1 MPMQKIT
8 TIAELET
15 IYNQKPALASIAKE
29 IDHVIPLYQKLI
41 ELSPFVSLA
50 TIGPEGLDC
59 SPRGDNRG
67 FVRVLDP
74 KTLAM
79 PDRRGN
85 NRIDS
90 LRNIVADPRVAL
102 LFFIPG
108 SGTTFRVNGKA
119 YLTTD
124 SELCQSFAV
133 EGSLPRSIIIIKVEA
148 AYTQCARA
156 ILRSNLWDI
165 SKHVAQETV
174 PTTGEM
180 LEAVTNGKINAQ
192 EYNSNWPARAKTSM
206 W

>member
-1 MPMQKIT
+1 MQQIN
-8 TIAELET
+8 TIAELEA
-15 IYNQKPALASIAKE
+15 IYHQQPVLASIAKE
-29 IDHVIPLYQKLI
+29 IDYLIPQYQKLI
-41 ELSPFVSLA
+41 ELSSFVALA
-50 TIGPEGLDC
+50 TIGLGGLDC
-59 SPRGDNRG
+59 SPRGDNQG

-90 LRNIVADPRVAL
+90 LRNVVADPRVAL

-108 SGTTFRVNGKA
+108 SGTTFRVNGSA

-124 SELCQSFAV
+124 AALCNSFEV
-133 EGSLPRSIIIIKVEA
+133 EGNLPRSVIVIKVEA

-156 ILRSNLWDI
+156 ILRAGLWDS
-165 SKHVAQETV
+165 SKHVEKSEV
-174 PTTGEM
+174 PTIGEM
-180 LEAVTNGKINAQ
+180 LEAVTQGKINAE

>member
-1 MPMQKIT
+1 MEQIK

-15 IYNQKPALASIAKE
+15 IYNVTPALASMAKE
-29 IDHVIPLYQKLI
+29 IDYLIPAYQKLI
-41 ELSPFVSLA
+41 ELSPLVALA
-50 TIGPEGLDC
+50 TIGPGGLDC
-59 SPRGDNRG
+59 SPRGDTQNC
-67 FVRVLDP
+67 VRVLDS

-90 LRNIVADPRVAL
+90 LRNIINDSRVAL

-119 YLTTD
+119 TITID
-124 SELCQSFAV
+124 PELCKSFEM
-133 EGSLPRSIIIIKVEA
+133 EGKLPRSIIIIRIEA

-156 ILRSNLWDI
+156 IIRAGFWDAT
-165 SKHVAQETV
+165 KHVHKDAV
-174 PTTGEM
+174 PSIGDI
-180 LEAVTNGKINAQ
+180 LEALTKGEINAEQ
-192 EYNSNWPARAKTSM
+192 YNSSWAERAKNTM

>member
-1 MPMQKIT
+1 MEQIN
-8 TIAELET
+8 TIAELEA
-15 IYNQKPALASIAKE
+15 IYHQQPVLASMAKE
-29 IDHVIPLYQKLI
+29 IHYLIPQYQKLI
-41 ELSPFVSLA
+41 ELSPFVTLA
-50 TIGPEGLDC
+50 TIGPGGLDC
-59 SPRGDNRG
+59 SPRGDNQG

-108 SGTTFRVNGKA
+108 SGTTFRVNGRA
-119 YLTTD
+119 HLTTD
-124 SELCQSFAV
+124 VELCKSFEV
-133 EGSLPRSIIIIKVEA
+133 EGNLPRSVIIIKVEA

-156 ILRSNLWDI
+156 ILRAGLWDS
-165 SKHVAQETV
+165 SKHVEKSEV
-174 PTTGEM
+174 PTIGEM
-180 LEAVTNGKINAQ
+180 LEAMTQGKINAE
-192 EYNSNWPARAKTSM
+192 EYNSNWPVRAKTSM

>member
-1 MPMQKIT
+1 MQ
-8 TIAELET
+8 L
-15 IYNQKPALASIAKE
+15 YQNLPQ
-29 IDHVIPLYQKLI
+29 YQKLI
-41 ELSPFVSLA
+41 ELSPFIALA
-50 TIGPEGLDC
+50 TIGTGGLDC
-59 SPRGDNRG
+59 SPRGDNQG
-67 FVRVLDP
+67 FVRVLDA

-90 LRNIVADPRVAL
+90 LRNIVIDPCVAL

-124 SELCQSFAV
+124 ADLCKSFEM
-133 EGSLPRSIIIIKVEA
+133 EGNLPRSVIIIKVEA

-156 ILRSNLWDI
+156 ILRAGLWDS
-165 SKHVAQETV
+165 SKHVEKADV
-174 PTTGEM
+174 PTIGEM
-180 LEAVTNGKINAQ
+180 LESVTQGKINAE
-192 EYNSNWPARAKTSM
+192 EYNSNWPIRAKASM

>member
-1 MPMQKIT
+1 MQQINSV
-8 TIAELET
+8 AELEAV
-15 IYNQKPALASIAKE
+15 YHQQPVLASMAKE
-29 IDHVIPLYQKLI
+29 IDYLIPQYQKLI
-41 ELSPFVSLA
+41 ELSPFVALA
-50 TIGPEGLDC
+50 TIGAGGLDC
-59 SPRGDNRG
+59 SPRGDNQG

-108 SGTTFRVNGKA
+108 SGTTFRVNGSA

-124 SELCQSFAV
+124 AELCKSFEM
-133 EGSLPRSIIIIKVEA
+133 EGNLPRSVIIIKVEA

-156 ILRSNLWDI
+156 ILRSGLWDF
-165 SKHVAQETV
+165 SKHVEKSEV
-174 PTTGEM
+174 PTIGEM
-180 LEAVTNGKINAQ
+180 LEAVTHGKINAD

>member
-1 MPMQKIT
+1 MEQIN
-8 TIAELET
+8 TIEELEA
-15 IYNQKPALASIAKE
+15 IYHPQPILASMAKE
-29 IDHVIPLYQKLI
+29 IDYLIPQYQKLI
-41 ELSPFVSLA
+41 ELSPFVALA
-50 TIGPEGLDC
+50 TIGAGGLDC
-59 SPRGDNRG
+59 SPRGDNQG

-108 SGTTFRVNGKA
+108 SGTTFRVNGRA

-124 SELCQSFAV
+124 AELCKSFEM
-133 EGSLPRSIIIIKVEA
+133 EGNLPRSVIIIKVEA

-156 ILRSNLWDI
+156 ILRAGLWDV
-165 SKHVAQETV
+165 SKHVEKSEV
-174 PTTGEM
+174 PTIGEM
-180 LEAVTNGKINAQ
+180 LETVTQGKINGE
-192 EYNSNWPARAKTSM
+192 EYNNNWPARAKTSM

>member
-1 MPMQKIT
+1 MQQIN
-8 TIAELET
+8 TIAELEA
-15 IYNQKPALASIAKE
+15 IYHQQPVLASMAKE
-29 IDHVIPLYQKLI
+29 IDYLIPQYQKLI
-41 ELSPFVSLA
+41 ELSPFVALA
-50 TIGPEGLDC
+50 TIGAGGLDC
-59 SPRGDNRG
+59 SPRGDNQG
-67 FVRVLDP
+67 FVRVLDS

-108 SGTTFRVNGKA
+108 SGTTFRVNGSA

-124 SELCQSFAV
+124 AELCKSFEM
-133 EGSLPRSIIIIKVEA
+133 EGNLPRSVIIIKVEA

-156 ILRSNLWDI
+156 ILRAGLWDY
-165 SKHVAQETV
+165 SKHVEKSEV
-174 PTTGEM
+174 PTIGEM
-180 LEAVTNGKINAQ
+180 LEAVTHGKINAD

>member
-1 MPMQKIT
+1 MEQIN
-8 TIAELET
+8 TIKELEA
-15 IYNQKPALASIAKE
+15 IYNQAPVLASTAKE
-29 IDHVIPLYQKLI
+29 TDYLIPQYQKLV
-41 ELSPFVSLA
+41 ELSTFVALA
-50 TIGPEGLDC
+50 TIGPGGLDC

-108 SGTTFRVNGKA
+108 SGTTFRVNGNA
-119 YLTTD
+119 YLSTD
-124 SELCQSFAV
+124 SQLCKSFEM
-133 EGSLPRSIIIIKVEA
+133 EGNLPRSVIVIKIDA

-156 ILRSNLWDI
+156 ILRAGLWD
-165 SKHVAQETV
+165 SSMHVDKSEV
-174 PTTGEM
+174 PTIGEM
-180 LEAVTNGKINAQ
+180 LETVTHGKINAE
-192 EYNSNWPARAKTSM
+192 EYNSNWPIRAKTSM

>member
-1 MPMQKIT
+1 MQQIS
-8 TIAELET
+8 TIAELEAV
-15 IYNQKPALASIAKE
+15 YHQQPVLASMAKE
-29 IDHVIPLYQKLI
+29 VDYLIPQYQKLI
-41 ELSPFVSLA
+41 ELSPFVALA
-50 TIGPEGLDC
+50 TMGAGGLDC
-59 SPRGDNRG
+59 SPRGDNQG
-67 FVRVLDP
+67 FVRVLDS

-108 SGTTFRVNGKA
+108 SGTTFRVNGSA

-124 SELCQSFAV
+124 AELCKSFEV
-133 EGSLPRSIIIIKVEA
+133 EGNLPRSVIIIKVEA

-156 ILRSNLWDI
+156 ILRAGLWDS
-165 SKHVAQETV
+165 SKHVEKSEV
-174 PTTGEM
+174 PTIGEM
-180 LEAVTNGKINAQ
+180 LEAVTHGKINAD

>member
-1 MPMQKIT
+1 MGQIN
-8 TIAELET
+8 TIAELEA
-15 IYNQKPALASIAKE
+15 IYHQQPVLASMAKE
-29 IDHVIPLYQKLI
+29 IDYLIPQYQKLI
-41 ELSPFVSLA
+41 ELSPFVALA
-50 TIGPEGLDC
+50 TIGAGGLDC
-59 SPRGDNRG
+59 SPRGDNQG

-90 LRNIVADPRVAL
+90 LRNIIVDPRVAL

-108 SGTTFRVNGKA
+108 SGTTFRVNGRA
-119 YLTTD
+119 HLTTNAD
-124 SELCQSFAV
+124 LCKSFEV
-133 EGSLPRSIIIIKVEA
+133 EGNLPRSVIMIKVEA

-156 ILRSNLWDI
+156 ILRAGLWDS
-165 SKHVAQETV
+165 SKHVEKSEV
-174 PTTGEM
+174 PTIGEM
-180 LEAVTNGKINAQ
+180 LEAVTHGKINAD

>member
-1 MPMQKIT
+1 MNTIQ
-8 TIAELET
+8 TIAKLEA
-15 IYNQKPALASIAKE
+15 IYHQQPVLASTAKE
-29 IDHVIPLYQKLI
+29 IDYLIPQYQKLI
-41 ELSPFVSLA
+41 ELSPFVALA
-50 TIGPEGLDC
+50 TIGPGGLDC
-59 SPRGDNRG
+59 SPRGDSNG

-90 LRNIVADPRVAL
+90 LRNIVVDPRVAL

-108 SGTTFRVNGKA
+108 SGTTFRVNGQA
-119 YLTTD
+119 HLTND
-124 SELCQSFAV
+124 PDLCKSFEM
-133 EGSLPRSIIIIKVEA
+133 EGNLPRSVIIIKVEA

-156 ILRSNLWDI
+156 VLRTGLWDP
-165 SKHVAQETV
+165 SKHVDKADV
-174 PTTGEM
+174 PTIGEM
-180 LEAVTNGKINAQ
+180 LEALTDGKINAE

>member
-1 MPMQKIT
+1 MQQINSV
-8 TIAELET
+8 AELEA
-15 IYNQKPALASIAKE
+15 IYHQQPVLASMAKE
-29 IDHVIPLYQKLI
+29 IDYLIPQYQKLI
-41 ELSPFVSLA
+41 ELSPFVALA
-50 TIGPEGLDC
+50 TIGAGGLDC
-59 SPRGDNRG
+59 SPRGDNQG
-67 FVRVLDP
+67 FVRVLNP

-90 LRNIVADPRVAL
+90 LRNIVDDPRVAL

-108 SGTTFRVNGKA
+108 SGTTFRVNGSA

-124 SELCQSFAV
+124 AELCKSFEM
-133 EGSLPRSIIIIKVEA
+133 EGNLPRSVIIIKVEA

-156 ILRSNLWDI
+156 ILRAGLWDS
-165 SKHVAQETV
+165 SKHVEKSEV
-174 PTTGEM
+174 PTIGEM
-180 LEAVTNGKINAQ
+180 LEAVTHGKISAD

>member
-1 MPMQKIT
+1 MQQINSV
-8 TIAELET
+8 AELEA
-15 IYNQKPALASIAKE
+15 IYHQQPVLASMAKE
-29 IDHVIPLYQKLI
+29 IDYLIPQYQKLI
-41 ELSPFVSLA
+41 ELSPFVALA
-50 TIGPEGLDC
+50 TIGAGGLDC
-59 SPRGDNRG
+59 SPRGDNQG
-67 FVRVLDP
+67 FVRVLDS

-108 SGTTFRVNGKA
+108 SGTTFRVNGSA

-124 SELCQSFAV
+124 AELCKSFEV
-133 EGSLPRSIIIIKVEA
+133 EGNLPRSVIIIKVEA

-156 ILRSNLWDI
+156 ILRAGLWDS
-165 SKHVAQETV
+165 SKHVEKSEV
-174 PTTGEM
+174 PTIGEM
-180 LEAVTNGKINAQ
+180 LEAVTHGKINAD

>member
-1 MPMQKIT
+1 MERIK

-15 IYNQKPALASIAKE
+15 IYDQKPVLASIAKE
-29 IDHVIPLYQKLI
+29 IDYLIPQYQKLI

-50 TIGPEGLDC
+50 TIGHGGLDC
-59 SPRGDNRG
+59 SPRGDHKG

-124 SELCQSFAV
+124 QSLCESFAV
-133 EGSLPRSIIIIKVEA
+133 EANLPRSIIIIKVEA

-156 ILRSNLWDI
+156 ILRSNLWDA
-165 SKHVAQETV
+165 SKHVEKSDV
-174 PTTGEM
+174 PTIGEM
-180 LEAVTNGKINAQ
+180 LETVTQGKINAE
-192 EYNSNWPARAKTSM
+192 EYNSNWPLRAKTSM

>member
-1 MPMQKIT
+1 MQQIN
-8 TIAELET
+8 TIAELEAV
-15 IYNQKPALASIAKE
+15 YDQKPVLASTAKE
-29 IDHVIPLYQKLI
+29 IDFLIPMYQELI
-41 ELSPFVSLA
+41 ELSPFVALA
-50 TIGPEGLDC
+50 TIGEGGLDC
-59 SPRGDNRG
+59 SPRGDTCG

-90 LRNIVADPRVAL
+90 LRNIIADPRVAL

-124 SELCQSFAV
+124 IELCQSFAV
-133 EGSLPRSIIIIKVEA
+133 EGNLPRSVIIIKVEA

-156 ILRSNLWDI
+156 ILRSNLWDAT
-165 SKHVAQETV
+165 KHVSKEAV
-174 PTTGEM
+174 PTIGEM
-180 LEAVTNGKINAQ
+180 LEALTNGKINAV
-192 EYNSNWPARAKTSM
+192 EYNSNWPPRAKTSM

>member
-1 MPMQKIT
+1 MQQIK

-15 IYNQKPALASIAKE
+15 IYHQAPVLASTAKE
-29 IDHVIPLYQKLI
+29 TDYLMPEYQKLI
-41 ELSPFVSLA
+41 ALSPFVSLA
-50 TIGPEGLDC
+50 TIGPGGLDC
-59 SPRGDNRG
+59 SPRGDNQG

-74 KTLAM
+74 KNLAM

-108 SGTTFRVNGKA
+108 SGTTFRVNGCA
-119 YLTTD
+119 HLTTD
-124 SELCQSFAV
+124 AELCKSF
-133 EGSLPRSIIIIKVEA
+133 EMESNLPRSVIIIKVEA

-156 ILRSNLWDI
+156 ILRAGLWDS
-165 SKHVAQETV
+165 SKHVEKSEV
-174 PTTGEM
+174 PTIGEM
-180 LEAVTNGKINAQ
+180 LESVSQGKINAD
-192 EYNSNWPARAKTSM
+192 EYNTNWPARAKISM

>member
-1 MPMQKIT
+1 MQKIT

-15 IYNQKPALASIAKE
+15 IYDQKPALASIAKE